1 VIARLRA
8 LPALTAWALQHNP
21 QTAVAWNSL
30 RAAAAALGVAKGA
43 WLPTSSATINDQRSG
58 TAYDLG
64 INPPPVNGVYNSLT
78 LSKTLFHFGY
88 RRATVDQAR
97 ANVLAR
103 RFDANAALQSIA
115 LNVAVD
121 YYDMAQAREEVRIY
135 RQGVAEAREIYA
147 DAQYRVHL
155 KSATDVYQAQMELAQ
170 AQEQLHSAQGQAAAQ
185 RGILAE
191 VAGLPVTTPL
201 SVYPLP
207 VPFDAVPASIHA
219 LLRTT
224 LRKNPT
230 LLAEQARVRAA
241 SAAVRQA
248 ATADS
253 PSLSLNAD
261 LGKNVLSNEP
271 NESSFGIGL
280 KLDIPLDLSYSAAYQ
295 VQQDRALMQ
304 EAQAQVRVTA
314 NAVQLSVWENYARWR
329 GAVRAYESARQQV
342 ASARKAADGIRTE
355 YRIGLANM
363 LDLVTAEQNLISARI
378 VLVEVMNEVAVDR
391 AQLYRNVGFA
401 PMSAIH

>member
-1 VIARLRA
+1 M
-8 LPALTAWALQHNP
+8 PALTAWALQHNP
-21 QTAVAWNSL
+21 QTAAAWASL

-43 WLPTSSATINDQRSG
+43 WLPTSSVIVNDQRSG
-58 TAYDLG
+58 TTYDIG
-64 INPPPVNGVYNSLT
+64 ISPPPVNGVYNSLT
-78 LSKTLFHFGY
+78 LSETLFHFGY

-97 ANVLAR
+97 ANVLAS

-121 YYDMAQAREEVRIY
+121 YYDMAQAREEVHIY
-135 RQGVAEAREIYA
+135 RQGVAEAHEIYA
-147 DAQYRVHL
+147 DAEAQYRVHL

-191 VAGLPVTTPL
+191 AAGLPVTTPL

-207 VPFDAVPASIHA
+207 VPRDTVPASIHA

-248 ATADS
+248 ASADS
-253 PSLSLNAD
+253 PSLSLNAG
-261 LGKNVLSNEP
+261 LGKNVLSNQP
-271 NESSFGIGL
+271 DESSFSIGL
-280 KLDIPLDLSYSAAYQ
+280 KLNIPLDLSYSAAYQ
-295 VQQDRALMQ
+295 MQQNRALMQ

-329 GAVRAYESARQQV
+329 GAVRAYKAARQQV
-342 ASARKAADGIRTE
+342 ASARKAVDGIRTE
-355 YRIGLANM
+355 YRIGLASM

-391 AQLYRNVGFA
+391 AQLYRNVGFN
-401 PMSAIH
+401 PIPSR